1 MGASLNVKLFLMKQ
15 NSSFSFNIIAR
26 PYVFFLFQIT
36 LILLFL
42 DSFLF
47 ERNMTGSRTL
57 EICRERSVA
66 C

>member
-1 MGASLNVKLFLMKQ
+1 MGASLNVKLFLMKE
-15 NSSFSFNIIAR
+15 NSSFLSILLQDLM
-26 PYVFFLFQIT
+26 FFSLFQIT
-36 LILLFL
+36 LMLLFL